1 MEVNGPID
9 VAKDWLKSAELL
21 KSVKR
26 YEQSLYA
33 MEMAA
38 EIALKA
44 VLLAT
49 NTEFPKV
56 HDIRKAAMLF
66 LSGNKKMPKQFTS
79 NLDGHMKAFETLL
92 RLRSFAG
99 YGFESSIDPKE
110 LEQQAQT
117 LLPKCKELVKGC
129 EIAIIYIES
138 KK

>member
-1 MEVNGPID
+1 MGINKPLD
-9 VAKDWLKSAELL
+9 VAKDWLKSSELL
-21 KSVKR
+21 KNAKR

-44 VLLAT
+44 VLLVS

-56 HDIRKAAMLF
+56 HDIRKAVLLF
-66 LSGNKKMPKQFTS
+66 LSGNKKVPKQFS
-79 NLDGHMKAFETLL
+79 ANLDGHMKTFETLL
-92 RLRSFAG
+92 RLRSSAG

-110 LEQQAQT
+110 LEQQAQF
-117 LLPKCKELVKGC
+117 LLPKCKELVKDC
-129 EIAIIYIES
+129 KNAITYIES